1 MTWTFSRLLSRP
13 FRLLIVPVCLLVVLG
28 ALTGCARLR
37 RSTTAAIQPPAP
49 TATASNGGTGSGR
62 RTSGVITYEIQPT
75 ATAPGLS
82 GPDDPDFVAI
92 DNRVPANGELFLFLP
107 GTGGQPDCCQYL
119 LETAAQ
125 AGFMALGLTY
135 DNTEAVG
142 TICEDN
148 QVCYTDMRDDDFDG
162 SNPSTPRSHADITP
176 ANSIQ
181 SRLVDLLRYLA
192 AQHPSQGWLRFLV
205 GSTPLWSTIVVAG
218 HSQGGGDAAYIA
230 KVRHVEGVVMLSS
243 DVDSTGTYPPVAAT
257 YLTTGHL
264 TRLDRYV
271 GFDHTRDPFNDKI
284 EADWTALD
292 LQSFGPAVSVDGNPP
307 PFGNSHELLTS
318 TQVPP
323 GPAPALATHDSTA
336 VDSQTPLCSNGSP
349 AFVPVW
355 RYMMQVAGGLP
366 VTSGL
371 GLCAA
376 G

>member
-1 MTWTFSRLLSRP
+1 MRRTFNRP
-13 FRLLIVPVCLLVVLG
+13 CSLLIVPVSLLLVLG
-28 ALTGCARLR
+28 CLTGCARLR
-37 RSTTAAIQPPAP
+37 RSTTATIQPSAT
-49 TATASNGGTGSGR
+49 TATASNGGTGSGGG
-62 RTSGVITYEIQPT
+62 TSGVVTYEVQPT
-75 ATAPGLS
+75 ATASGLS
-82 GPDDPDFVAI
+82 GPYNPDFVAVG
-92 DNRVPANGELFLFLP
+92 NHVPSNGELFLFLP
-107 GTGGQPDCCQYL
+107 GTGGQPDCCQDL

-142 TICEDN
+142 KICENN
-148 QVCYTDMRDDDFDG
+148 QVCYTDVRHDDFDG
-162 SNPSTPRSHADITP
+162 STPSTPSSYADITP

-192 AQHPSQGWLRFLV
+192 AQHPSQGWSRFLV

-230 KVRHVEGVVMLSS
+230 KVRDVEGVVMLSS
-243 DVDSTGTYPPVAAT
+243 DVDSTATYPPVAAT
-257 YLTTGHL
+257 YITTGHL
-264 TRLDRYV
+264 TPLDRYV

-284 EADWTALD
+284 EADWASLD
-292 LQSFGPAVSVDGNPP
+292 LQSFGPAVSVDGNAP

-318 TQVPP
+318 TQVPS

-366 VTSGL
+366 ITSGP